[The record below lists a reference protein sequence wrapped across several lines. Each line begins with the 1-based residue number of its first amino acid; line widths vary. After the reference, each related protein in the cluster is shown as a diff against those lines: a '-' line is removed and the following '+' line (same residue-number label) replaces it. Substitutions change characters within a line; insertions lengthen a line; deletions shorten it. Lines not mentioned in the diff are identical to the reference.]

1 MIKLPNKVKLAHLP
15 TPIEKLKQNYGAQL
29 YVKRDDLSGVELSGN
44 KVRKLEY
51 LIYDAKQQGC
61 QVLITCG
68 AIQSNHARATAVA
81 AVKAGM
87 QAHLVLRHE
96 GALPRRGNVFIDQQ
110 FGAKITTISAEQFKN
125 VESIMDEIAADYTA
139 QGLKAY
145 PIRVGASNAI
155 GNFGYIDAFNEIL
168 EDEKRYGVNFDS
180 IVCTVGSGG
189 TYAGLVLG
197 NYLTGAGKRIIGV
210 NIFGTA
216 DYFKAEVMRI
226 ANQTLQLLGKPAG
239 ISADQ
244 LEIVD
249 GFVGRG
255 YALSTPQE
263 IEFIKTI
270 IQKEGILFDPVYT
283 GKAFRGLVTTLA
295 ETPKKIVSK
304 ANDNVLFVHTGGL
317 FAVFSKEDLFY

>member
-1 MIKLPNKVKLAHLP
+1 MQLSNRVKLAHLP
-15 TPIEKLKQNYGAQL
+15 TPLEKLKQNYGAQL
-29 YVKRDDLSGVELSGN
+29 YVKRDDLTGVELSGN

-51 LIYDAKQQGC
+51 LIYDAQQQGC

-87 QAHLVLRHE
+87 QAHLVLLHE
-96 GALPRRGNVFIDQQ
+96 GPLPRRGNVFIDQQ
-110 FGAKITTISAEQFKN
+110 YGAKITTISADQFKN
-125 VESIMDEIAADYTA
+125 VEAIMAEIAADYA
-139 QGLKAY
+139 KAGLKAY

-155 GNFGYIDAFNEIL
+155 GNFGYINAFAEIL
-168 EDEKRYGVNFDS
+168 QDEKRYGVQFDS

-197 NYLTGAGKRIIGV
+197 NYLSAAGKRIIGV
-210 NIFGTA
+210 NIAGTA
-216 DYFKAEVMRI
+216 DYFRSEVVRI
-226 ANQTLQLLGKPAG
+226 ANQTLDLLGKPAG

-255 YALSTPQE
+255 YAKSTPQE
-263 IEFIKTI
+263 IDFIKRIT
-270 IQKEGILFDPVYT
+270 KTEGILFDPVYT
-283 GKAFRGLVTTLA
+283 GKAFHGLVTTLTEA
-295 ETPKKIVSK
+295 PQKIVDK
-304 ANDNVLFVHTGGL
+304 PNGNVLFVHTGGL